1 MMKTTQRQWPSSLF
15 GWRISQPIHDVYLEG
30 RGQNSYHE
38 PPPPPLEL
46 ELDELPELPL
56 LLDDD
61 ELAASAMFPHRP
73 LYQSVRLARPEGSA
87 AQAASQGPAVV
98 VEYGARRASE
108 QKQAS

>member
-1 MMKTTQRQWPSSLF
+1 MKTTQRQWPSSLF
-15 GWRISQPIHDVYLEG
+15 RRCISELVHDCFSLREP
-30 RGQNSYHE
+30 GQNSYQE
-38 PPPPPLEL
+38 PPPPPEF

-56 LLDDD
+56 LPDDV

-73 LYQSVRLARPEGSA
+73 LYQSVRLEKPAGSA

-98 VEYGARRASE
+98 VENAARRASE